1 MNFPITW
8 TSSGVSKSAQ
18 GSCGISILS
27 DAWHLTGT
35 FQVHDPEKPVVVSKL
50 TLLWEGN
57 CVRKPSKIS
66 FFPNVSMIL
75 KCFHHICYPCHFL
88 VHKIFKFCK
97 ENLMVWET
105 RSGYRTTSQ
114 GCLVPCTW
122 IPPMEI
128 CGPPSSFSSLFVQS
142 LYRLV
147 KSNWEVITI
156 LKFSLELI
164 LFSTP
169 RLVSF
174 VLQSITEKNK
184 FFFHICI

>member
-1 MNFPITW
+1 MNFPISW
-8 TSSGVSKSAQ
+8 TSSGVSKSTQ
-18 GSCGISILS
+18 RSCGISILS

-57 CVRKPSKIS
+57 CVRKPSTIS

-75 KCFHHICYPCHFL
+75 KRFHHICYPCHFL

-105 RSGYRTTSQ
+105 RSDYRTTGQ

-156 LKFSLELI
+156 PEIQFRAHSILYTKACLI
-164 LFSTP
+164 CSAKHNWKE
-169 RLVSF
+169 
-174 VLQSITEKNK
+174 QN
-184 FFFHICI
+184 FFHICI